1 MGKFTRRDVVR
12 LTAATA
18 AYGLGGS
25 RAFGQETPLRVACS
39 TADTYAQAIYAE
51 GTGAFR
57 QAGLNA
63 EVVKL
68 PNTGAIAAAV
78 AGGSI
83 DIGIG
88 SGLTIAGGR
97 EQGLPFAMIAPGAVF
112 LASAPTTLLVVAKD
126 SPLKSPRELESKVIA
141 ADNLRGLTEVGI
153 KAWLQRNGADPS
165 RPRYV
170 ELPFSTMGA
179 ALATGHIDAGLI
191 AEPALTASS
200 AQTRE
205 FGNPYAAIANEWYIC
220 AWYVTKDWLA
230 KNEATAR
237 TFAQVITRTSAWAN
251 SPQRESAPMLQKYLP
266 IPDGVLTTMHR
277 ARFSE
282 RLDPAI
288 MQPVL
293 DAGVKGGVLQGSINA
308 KELIAPGFTG

>member
-1 MGKFTRRDVVR
+1 MGIIGRRAFLR
-12 LTAATA
+12 ATA
-18 AYGLGGS
+18 AAAAFGLGGT
-25 RAFGQETPLRVACS
+25 RAPAQEAPLRVACA

-51 GTGAFR
+51 GTGAFK

-63 EVVKL
+63 AVVKL

-83 DIGIG
+83 DIGLG
-88 SGLTIAGGR
+88 SCLTIAGGR
-97 EQGLPFAMIAPGAVF
+97 EQGLPFSIIAPGAVF

-126 SPLKSPRELESKVIA
+126 SPLKSPRDLEGKIIA
-141 ADNLRGLTEVGI
+141 ADNIRGLTEVGI
-153 KAWLQRNGADPS
+153 KAWLQRNGADPT
-165 RPRYV
+165 RARYG

-179 ALATGHIDAGLI
+179 ALAQGHIDAGLI

-200 AQTRE
+200 ALTRE

-220 AWYVTKDWLA
+220 AWYATKDWLA
-230 KNEATAR
+230 KNDATAR
-237 TFAQVITRTSAWAN
+237 TFAGVIARTSAWAN
-251 SPQRESAPMLQKYLP
+251 THQRESAPMLQKYLP

-282 RLDPAI
+282 RLDPAV

-293 DAGVKGGVLQGSINA
+293 DAGVKGGVLKSAVNA
-308 KELIAPGFTG
+308 RDLIAPGFTA